1 MLTEVQYNFLY
12 GVINE
17 VVFRNADEEAFLDLV
32 LFLGGKGIFY
42 KLVPVNDEYTKVQRV
57 VDEETIDCMEEDLE
71 CLWLF
76 TDFSKTER
84 KVAQDVKDLMLS
96 DMKNLCLF
104 MTPEA
109 IKDVRWDLIAY
120 VYSDFDF
127 TVLLNKG
134 VVEIEQ
140 LD

>member
-1 MLTEVQYNFLY
+1 MLTQVQYNFLN
-12 GVINE
+12 GITNE
-17 VVFRNADEEAFLDLV
+17 VVFRNADEEALLDLV

-76 TDFSKTER
+76 TDTSKSER
-84 KVAQDVKDLMLS
+84 KVAQALKDLRTS

-120 VYSDFDF
+120 INSGFDF
-127 TVLLNKG
+127 TVLLSKG